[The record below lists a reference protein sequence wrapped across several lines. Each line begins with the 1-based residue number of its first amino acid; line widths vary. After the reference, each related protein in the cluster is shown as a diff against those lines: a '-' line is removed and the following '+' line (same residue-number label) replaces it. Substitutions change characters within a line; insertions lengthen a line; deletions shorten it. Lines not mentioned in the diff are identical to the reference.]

1 MQAYAA
7 ASLTSFALFRWAA
20 AKQTSEK
27 QVEIGGAAK
36 RTNLAHMGPT
46 LCYGP
51 THVMAYAMAQW
62 GPSQGVEVSRV
73 VSGNQMKSTW
83 NQMKSSLI
91 QVAIAPILNWYCP
104 SNIIFQMESTQIK
117 VG

>member
-1 MQAYAA
+1 MWFILIEHYWLNLIVIEVHLVLVMQAYAA

-51 THVMAYAMAQW
+51 THVMAYAMAKG

-73 VSGNQMKSTW
+73 ILG
-83 NQMKSSLI
+83 LA
-91 QVAIAPILNWYCP
+91 AI
-104 SNIIFQMESTQIK
+104 
-117 VG
+117 